1 MFLLLLELE
10 VILIICLASSQILN
24 FNLVWELLYLALPL
38 QMFLLCTTWCVS
50 LFSSF
55 SQKMAHS
62 TVTNNCQMCTKLQCN
77 AMQLIMV
84 GLNLKFNVVSLEV
97 LLSLLVSQILRIS
110 YLLSKMIP
118 KDFSIVSV
126 ILVYVVVYAQYI
138 VVGFS
143 VLVKMALLML

>member
-1 MFLLLLELE
+1 
-10 VILIICLASSQILN
+10 
-24 FNLVWELLYLALPL
+24 
-38 QMFLLCTTWCVS
+38 
-50 LFSSF
+50 
-55 SQKMAHS
+55 
-62 TVTNNCQMCTKLQCN
+62 
-77 AMQLIMV
+77 MV